1 MAKDFR
7 TNQVRSHKIIGSGS
21 SVGSKPSLMIYSA
34 SSATDFDGSYE
45 GNMLADVGTDT
56 WLFVSGSPSNR
67 VTFGGDVTIS
77 GTIRAEK
84 MIVEIDEATT
94 GSLWVSGSLVVS
106 QSATVYEGL
115 VVNESRGVLPGND
128 FREVA
133 SKAKELVQSGFNP
146 VPHFPARSIKN
157 LNELKDYVSMCKDF
171 GVKQALVIGGS
182 SEPIGNFHSSLQ
194 LLETGLFQGFK
205 IGIAGHP
212 EGSPDISDS
221 DLEKAM
227 EDKKPFADY
236 IVTQWLLNP
245 DPINKFISKQSL
257 PVHVGITGPLK
268 ITSLIKFANI
278 VGAKNSLNFI
288 KSNATKALDLLRPS
302 DPNDLINKIK
312 GSTNNFHI
320 YTFGSLKE
328 TNKWLVKNN
337 YA

>member
-1 MAKDFR
+1 MKTDLAVLPKVKD
-7 TNQVRSHKIIGSGS
+7 
-21 SVGSKPSLMIYSA
+21 
-34 SSATDFDGSYE
+34 
-45 GNMLADVGTDT
+45 
-56 WLFVSGSPSNR
+56 
-67 VTFGGDVTIS
+67 
-77 GTIRAEK
+77 
-84 MIVEIDEATT
+84 
-94 GSLWVSGSLVVS
+94 
-106 QSATVYEGL
+106 VYITM
-115 VVNESRGVLPGND
+115 LPGND

-133 SKAKELVQSGFNP
+133 NKAKELVQSGFNP

-157 LNELKDYVSMCKDF
+157 SRDLKDYVSMCKDF

-182 SEPIGNFHSSLQ
+182 AEPIGDYDSSLQ
-194 LLETGLFQGFK
+194 ILETGLFDGFK

-227 EDKKPFADY
+227 KDKKPFADY

-245 DPINKFISKQSL
+245 EPIKQFISKQSL

-278 VGAKNSLNFI
+278 VGAKNSISFL

-302 DPNDLINKIK
+302 DPNNLIEKVK
-312 GSTNNFHI
+312 GSTSNFHI
-320 YTFGSLKE
+320 YTFGGLKE
-328 TNKWLVKNN
+328 TNKWLEKNN